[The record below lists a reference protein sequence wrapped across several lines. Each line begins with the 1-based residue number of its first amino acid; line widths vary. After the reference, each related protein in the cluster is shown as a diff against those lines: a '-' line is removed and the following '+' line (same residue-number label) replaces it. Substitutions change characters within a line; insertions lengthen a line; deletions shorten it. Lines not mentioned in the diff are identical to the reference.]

1 MSATDLALPV
11 VLLLAGLVVGALLG
25 RAMGRGQQAAQLAS
39 AQADARAALER
50 AESAIKER
58 DDARRRVEAV
68 QSEASETAS
77 SLARV
82 QSALDHERQAAARRA
97 EDLSRAHEQLRE
109 QFEALAAKALHS
121 NSEAVI
127 KLAEQQLARARE
139 QQKAEFE
146 KRSTQVE
153 TMVAPLKESLA
164 KVDEH
169 VRHLEQRRADAYSG
183 LSEQV
188 RSMAETQ
195 ARLTK
200 ETGALVSALRRPQTR
215 GQWGELQL
223 RRAVE
228 IAGMVEHC
236 DFSEQVTVVGS
247 SAQRPDMVI
256 NLPEGRSIVVDSK
269 VSLAA
274 YLDALESDDPAHQE
288 ERMKAHA
295 RHLRDHVDSLAGKAY
310 WEQFPTSPE
319 FVVLFVPGES
329 LLAPALER
337 DPTLMDDAFAKRVM
351 VVTPTVLIAL
361 LRTAAF
367 MLAQAKVTENA
378 VEVSSLGREL
388 YKRLGTMGSHLDKLG
403 RAITSTVKTYNQTI
417 GSLERQV
424 LVSAR
429 RMNDLGVVTD
439 ELPEQT
445 PVEDS
450 VRPVSAAELVAWDEA
465 VSLDA
470 DGSAE
475 VRRLRRGDAATG

>member
-1 MSATDLALPV
+1 MTATDLVLPV
-11 VLLLAGLVVGALLG
+11 VLLLAGLVIGTLLG
-25 RAMGRGQQAAQLAS
+25 RATGRGQQAAQLGT
-39 AQADARAALER
+39 AQADARAAQER
-50 AESAIKER
+50 ADAVMRER
-58 DDARRRVEAV
+58 DEARRRVEAV
-68 QSEASETAS
+68 QREAAETAS

-82 QSALDHERQAAARRA
+82 QSSLEHEREAAARRA
-97 EDLSRAHEQLRE
+97 DDLAQAHEQLRE

-127 KLAEQQLARARE
+127 KMAEQQLARTRE
-139 QQKAEFE
+139 QQKAELE

-169 VRHLEQRRADAYSG
+169 VRQLEQRRADAYSG
-183 LSEQV
+183 LTEQV

-195 ARLTK
+195 AQLTK

-236 DFSEQVTVVGS
+236 DFSEQVTVVGP

-295 RHLRDHVDSLAGKAY
+295 RHLREHVDSLAGKAY

-337 DPTLMDDAFAKRVM
+337 DPALMDDAFAKRVM
-351 VVTPTVLIAL
+351 VVTPTVLL
-361 LRTAAF
+361 
-367 MLAQAKVTENA
+367 
-378 VEVSSLGREL
+378 SLI
-388 YKRLGTMGSHLDKLG
+388 H
-403 RAITSTVKTYNQTI
+403 I
-417 GSLERQV
+417 
-424 LVSAR
+424 
-429 RMNDLGVVTD
+429 
-439 ELPEQT
+439 
-445 PVEDS
+445 
-450 VRPVSAAELVAWDEA
+450 
-465 VSLDA
+465 
-470 DGSAE
+470 
-475 VRRLRRGDAATG
+475 